1 MAIAV
6 IKYRAESNPNTPEN
20 VSVLTRI
27 ARKDLM
33 QDAFNE
39 AVFMRPGQALTKS
52 LVSIDENV
60 IDGAV
65 SGVGSAAVGSGQL
78 LRKLQTGFVRSYAAM
93 MLAGI
98 AILLLAIW
106 VVTQ

>member
-1 MAIAV
+1 
-6 IKYRAESNPNTPEN
+6 
-20 VSVLTRI
+20 
-27 ARKDLM
+27 
-33 QDAFNE
+33 
-39 AVFMRPGQALTKS
+39 MRPGQAFTET
-52 LVSIDENV
+52 LVSVDEKV

-65 SGVGSAAVGSGQL
+65 NSVGAATVGSGQL
-78 LRKLQTGFVRSYAAM
+78 LRKLQSGYVRAYAAM